1 MTPTAFAFFDFDDT
15 IAKGDSIFPYLLYAI
30 KRGYAPKHQLLVA
43 AYGFLRWKIQPSS
56 GRKVKEMSL
65 SFLKGRTVE
74 EMDALARDFF
84 QEVQLKAVFEQ
95 AAPEFFHL
103 REMGARIIV
112 VSASSDAYM
121 HVLPEFLPIDAVIST
136 VCEVENGR
144 YTGKMGKN
152 CKGEEKVHRINAWL
166 EQQGLSID
174 KEHSSGY
181 GDSPSD
187 APMLRLTAHPHLVNP
202 KRKLVEAIPDGRILR
217 WHCCK

>member
-30 KRGYAPKHQLLVA
+30 KRGYAPKHQLLTA

-65 SFLKGRTVE
+65 SFLKGKSVDA
-74 EMDALARDFF
+74 MDALARDFF
-84 QEVQLKAVFEQ
+84 REVQMKAVFQE
-95 AAPEFFHL
+95 AAPEFAKL
-103 REMGARIIV
+103 KAQGVKIVV

-136 VCEVENGR
+136 VCEVKDGH
-144 YTGKMGKN
+144 YTGKMGPN
-152 CKGEEKVHRINAWL
+152 CKGEEKVHRIAAWL
-166 EQQGLSID
+166 KEQGLSID
-174 KEHSSGY
+174 KEKSSGY

-187 APMLRLTAHPHLVNP
+187 APMLLLTAQPTLVNP
-202 KRKLVEAIPDGRILR
+202 KRKLVEAIPHGAIRS
-217 WHCCK
+217 WHR

>member
-1 MTPTAFAFFDFDDT
+1 MMTPTPFAFFDFDDT

-30 KRGYAPKHQLLVA
+30 KRGYAPKRQLLTA

-65 SFLKGRTVE
+65 SFLNGRSVE

-84 QEVQLKAVFEQ
+84 REVQMEAVFEQ
-95 AAPEFFHL
+95 AAPEFFRL
-103 REMGARIIV
+103 REQGAKIVV

-136 VCEVENGR
+136 VCEVADGH

-152 CKGEEKVHRINAWL
+152 CKGEEKVRRIEAWL
-166 EQQGLSID
+166 QEQGLSID
-174 KEHSSGY
+174 KEKSAGY

-187 APMLRLTAHPHLVNP
+187 APMLLLTAHPTLVNP
-202 KRKLVEAIPDGRILR
+202 KRKLIDAIPDGHVVR
-217 WHCCK
+217 WR

>member
-1 MTPTAFAFFDFDDT
+1 MMTPTPFAFFDFDDT

-30 KRGYAPKHQLLVA
+30 KRGYAPKRQLLTA

-65 SFLKGRTVE
+65 SFLKGRSVE

-84 QEVQLKAVFEQ
+84 RNVQMKAVFEQ
-95 AAPEFFHL
+95 AAPEFFRL
-103 REMGARIIV
+103 REQGAKIVV

-136 VCEVENGR
+136 VCEVADGR

-152 CKGEEKVHRINAWL
+152 CKGEEKVRRIEAWL
-166 EQQGLSID
+166 KEQNLSID
-174 KEHSSGY
+174 KEHSAGY

-187 APMLRLTAHPHLVNP
+187 APMLLLTAHPTLVNP
-202 KRKLVEAIPDGRILR
+202 KRKLISAIPDGRVVR
-217 WHCCK
+217 WR